1 MSGYWPGRMGK
12 TGLLTDEDF
21 VCGCRKQP
29 GVSTP
34 FRLVEETALAKFT
47 GFVCVEV
54 KTAWHWR
61 GGLPLDPEDDNQ
73 SDGSGTD
80 DRGPDNQGEVHG
92 LLRCLAKDRFNQ
104 EVGFSFAVNGVNGF
118 VWKVVKA
125 FFPLLPAKGS
135 RGPWALGFI
144 FAPGHAELGPR
155 FLFFQLLE
163 HAPELSFLNGRL
175 KCKESDLRDII
186 DHDTIALMTV

>member
-1 MSGYWPGRMGK
+1 MGK

-29 GVSTP
+29 GVSSP

-80 DRGPDNQGEVHG
+80 DRGPEEEGEVH
-92 LLRCLAKDRFNQ
+92 
-104 EVGFSFAVNGVNGF
+104 VYSAV
-118 VWKVVKA
+118 
-125 FFPLLPAKGS
+125 LPKIASTKRSASAS
-135 RGPWALGFI
+135 R
-144 FAPGHAELGPR
+144 
-155 FLFFQLLE
+155 
-163 HAPELSFLNGRL
+163 
-175 KCKESDLRDII
+175 
-186 DHDTIALMTV
+186 